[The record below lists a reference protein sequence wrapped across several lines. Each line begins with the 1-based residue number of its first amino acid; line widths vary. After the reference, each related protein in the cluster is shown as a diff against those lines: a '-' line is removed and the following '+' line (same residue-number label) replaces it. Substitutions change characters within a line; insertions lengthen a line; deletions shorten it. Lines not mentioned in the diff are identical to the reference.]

1 MMKLEELASHDVLE
15 FCYSIRHPKHW
26 NNDSVFIDYDEF
38 ICLSSYLERVIPDYP
53 YFDAQE
59 VTMEQWEKIER
70 LALEEDKYR
79 DFFQVIREWK
89 NRDPEGSKTFWI
101 LGV

>member
-1 MMKLEELASHDVLE
+1 MTYQNFAILFS
-15 FCYSIRHPKHW
+15 HPKHW

-38 ICLSSYLERVIPDYP
+38 ICLSSYQWVIPDYP
-53 YFDAQE
+53 YFDVQE
-59 VTMEQWEKIER
+59 VTTEQWKKIER
-70 LALEEDKYR
+70 LALEEGKYK

-89 NRDPEGSKTFWI
+89 CRDPEGSKTFWI